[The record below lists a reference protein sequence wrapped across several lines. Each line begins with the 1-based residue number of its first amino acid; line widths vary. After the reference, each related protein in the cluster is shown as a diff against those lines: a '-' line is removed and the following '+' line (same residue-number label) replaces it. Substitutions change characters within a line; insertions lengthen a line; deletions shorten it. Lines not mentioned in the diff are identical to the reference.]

1 MNTKLMHFSNH
12 LELYGVLLLLFSA
25 LRADG
30 GLHFWLP
37 IALTGIILCLA
48 GLGLSWL
55 CSESGRTF
63 RRRNSG
69 IQQQPPATSV
79 EKLIPFPKVG

>member
-1 MNTKLMHFSNH
+1 MNTKLMRLSNH

-25 LRADG
+25 FRADG

-37 IALTGIILCLA
+37 IALTGIILCLV

-55 CSESGRTF
+55 CSPEGLAF

-69 IQQQPPATSV
+69 IQPPAPSISV
-79 EKLIPFPKVG
+79 ETLIPFPKAG

>member
-37 IALTGIILCLA
+37 IALTGIVLCLA

-55 CSESGRTF
+55 CSESGRAF

-69 IQQQPPATSV
+69 IQAPPPATSV
-79 EKLIPFPKVG
+79 EKLIPFPKAG

>member
-48 GLGLSWL
+48 GLGLDRKSTRL
-55 CSESGRTF
+55 
-63 RRRNSG
+63 NSSHYR
-69 IQQQPPATSV
+69 ISRMPSSA
-79 EKLIPFPKVG
+79 

>member
-1 MNTKLMHFSNH
+1 MNTKLMRFSNH

-30 GLHFWLP
+30 GLTFWLP
-37 IALTGIILCLA
+37 SALAGIVLCLA

-55 CSESGRTF
+55 CSPKGLAF
-63 RRRNSG
+63 RRRQSTA
-69 IQQQPPATSV
+69 QRPAPSLPA
-79 EKLIPFPKVG
+79 EKLIPFPKAG

>member
-30 GLHFWLP
+30 GLYFWLP
-37 IALTGIILCLA
+37 LALTGIILCLA

-55 CSESGRTF
+55 CSESGRAF

-69 IQQQPPATSV
+69 IQSPPPATSV
-79 EKLIPFPKVG
+79 EKLIPFPKAG

>member
-30 GLHFWLP
+30 GLYFWLP
-37 IALTGIILCLA
+37 LALTGIILCL
-48 GLGLSWL
+48 GGRGLSWL
-55 CSESGRTF
+55 CSESGRAF

-69 IQQQPPATSV
+69 IQQPPPATSV
-79 EKLIPFPKVG
+79 EKLIPFPKAG

>member
-37 IALTGIILCLA
+37 LALTGIVLCLT
-48 GLGLSWL
+48 GLGLS
-55 CSESGRTF
+55 
-63 RRRNSG
+63 
-69 IQQQPPATSV
+69 
-79 EKLIPFPKVG
+79 

>member
-1 MNTKLMHFSNH
+1 MNTKLMRLSNH

-25 LRADG
+25 FRADG

-37 IALTGIILCLA
+37 TALTGIILCLV

-55 CSESGRTF
+55 CSPAGLAF
-63 RRRNSG
+63 RRRCFG
-69 IQQQPPATSV
+69 TEVAAPAAPVKT
-79 EKLIPFPKVG
+79 LIPFPKAG